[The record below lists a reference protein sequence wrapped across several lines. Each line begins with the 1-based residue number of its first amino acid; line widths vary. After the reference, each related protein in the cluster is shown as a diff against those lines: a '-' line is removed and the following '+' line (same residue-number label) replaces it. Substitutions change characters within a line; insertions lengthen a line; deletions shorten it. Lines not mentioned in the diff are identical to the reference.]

1 MRDGKCLMLWKLSF
15 PLNLNVNSFS
25 TLPLLSLNH
34 LSIFLA
40 KTLQPISFHT
50 KLTNLEK
57 RLSFDIFF
65 KLLDEPKWHC
75 DTQSLNKIIN
85 LSLTTLFLRYNCYAL
100 TKSINSCT
108 RGIYIACFLIRVIC
122 RSKLYHEPGEYF
134 FALSSLIFAST
145 SMASW
150 TCFSYV
156 KGFQ

>member
-1 MRDGKCLMLWKLSF
+1 MLWKLSF

-34 LSIFLA
+34 LSIFFA
-40 KTLQPISFHT
+40 KTLKPISFHT

-57 RLSFDIFF
+57 RLLFDIFF

-75 DTQSLNKIIN
+75 DIQSLNKIIN
-85 LSLTTLFLRYNCYAL
+85 LPLATLFLRYNCSAL
-100 TKSINSCT
+100 AKSINFCT
-108 RGIYIACFLIRVIC
+108 SGIYIVCFLIRVIF

-134 FALSSLIFAST
+134 FALISLIFALT